1 MRQYAR
7 SDRRPIRVSG
17 ALVRIGAE
25 SLTGAASSLRR
36 LARPL
41 LSPQIP
47 PVFRPLQHCCACL
60 VKRRRQT
67 IEAALGALGLTDGC
81 AEGVLRR
88 RPIMKHVRR
97 AATVVALMGAVAL
110 PLSLGGGPGGGL
122 SPMASAQAQ
131 GLIKNLIARLRGE
144 TLPAGI
150 VKSNGRIE
158 ATQVDVSS
166 KYAGRLAEVTVE
178 EGSNVAQG
186 QVIARISSPEYE
198 AQLRAAQAS
207 VQSAKDALAAAEAE
221 ITSRQSALEF
231 AKSDFERGQE
241 LMKTGFITKQVF
253 EQRKRNFDSAVAAVQ
268 SFTSQRDQALS
279 QIANSEAE
287 VDRIQSIID
296 DLTLV
301 SPRLGRVQ
309 YQLARAG
316 EVVAAGAPIVTILDL
331 TDVYMTI
338 FLPAADAGKLAVGD
352 EARIVLDPV
361 PDYIVPAKVSFVAAD
376 AQFTPKTVETKDERA
391 KLMFRIKLKVDPDV
405 LQQFYTRVKTGVRGM
420 GFVRTKAD
428 VEWPADLQVKVQ
440 APPETNATDNKAP
453 QATAPAAQP
462 DAKSSETKTPDAK

>member
-1 MRQYAR
+1 MTFHR
-7 SDRRPIRVSG
+7 SV
-17 ALVRIGAE
+17 
-25 SLTGAASSLRR
+25 AA
-36 LARPL
+36 
-41 LSPQIP
+41 
-47 PVFRPLQHCCACL
+47 
-60 VKRRRQT
+60 
-67 IEAALGALGLTDGC
+67 AALLLGVG
-81 AEGVLRR
+81 
-88 RPIMKHVRR
+88 
-97 AATVVALMGAVAL
+97 
-110 PLSLGGGPGGGL
+110 
-122 SPMASAQAQ
+122 ASALFIGGEPKAVVSFTSSAHAQ
-131 GLIKNLIARLRGE
+131 VIRNLIARLRGA
-144 TLPAGI
+144 TLPDGI
-150 VKSNGRIE
+150 VKSNGRLE

-166 KYAGRLAEVTVE
+166 KYPGRLAEVTVE
-178 EGSNVAQG
+178 EGSNVTRG
-186 QVIARISSPEYE
+186 QAIAKITSPEYE
-198 AQLRAAQAS
+198 AQLRAANAD
-207 VQSAKDALAAAEAE
+207 VQKANDALAAAEAE
-221 ITSRQSALEF
+221 ITSRESALEF

-241 LMKTGFITKQVF
+241 LMKTGHITKQVF
-253 EQRKRNFDSAVAAVQ
+253 EQRKRNYDSAIAAVK

-361 PDYIVPAKVSFVAAD
+361 PDYVVPATVSFVAAD

-391 KLMFRIKLKVDPDV
+391 KLMFRVKLKIDPQV
-405 LQQFYTRVKTGVRGM
+405 LQQFYTRVKTGVRGL

-428 VEWPADLQVKVQ
+428 VEWPAELQVKLPK
-440 APPETNATDNKAP
+440 PPEVK
-453 QATAPAAQP
+453 APAAASDSDAKATGDDASETKAP
-462 DAKSSETKTPDAK
+462 DAK